1 MSDKPIAEAIQ
12 ETNFHDSFRKLMAD
26 AKNHKFKV
34 FNFKVVDP
42 ECRWIIQV
50 RKKYK
55 NLFELAIDK
64 LSLINQSYVYTD
76 HTLWLHWY
84 KDEHDG
90 FKSKLTFSFY
100 PNSETGH
107 NICMMS
113 PDYRFDCDTFFKDLR
128 YALWLDNPDNYQ

>member
-26 AKNHKFKV
+26 AKNHKFKE

-50 RKKYK
+50 KKST

-64 LSLINQSYVYTD
+64 LSLITKATYIPTILCGFIGIKMSMMVLNQ
-76 HTLWLHWY
+76 
-84 KDEHDG
+84 
-90 FKSKLTFSFY
+90 
-100 PNSETGH
+100 N
-107 NICMMS
+107 
-113 PDYRFDCDTFFKDLR
+113 
-128 YALWLDNPDNYQ
+128 